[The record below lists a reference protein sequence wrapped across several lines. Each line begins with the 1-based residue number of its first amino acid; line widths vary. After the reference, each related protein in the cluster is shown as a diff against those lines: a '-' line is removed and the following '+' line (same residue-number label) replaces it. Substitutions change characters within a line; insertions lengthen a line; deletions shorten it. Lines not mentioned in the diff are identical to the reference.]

1 MNLTTKRTVAVGAL
15 VTGLALGGAGIAMA
29 ANEPAPGLIPGASTA
44 ADPAAGADAEANEA
58 PGTEQDDATENE
70 APGTEQDEGTENED
84 GAQDPSFTG
93 TVPAPPDGENG
104 TETDDGEAGEAQEAK
119 ALEPLAT
126 TTAQEAAAAAIA
138 AVPGTAGAV
147 ELEDEN
153 GYVVY
158 NVEVTG
164 TDGTIVEVMVDAG
177 NGSVLGQEADD
188 DTETNDD

>member
-29 ANEPAPGLIPGASTA
+29 ANEPAVGVIPGASTA
-44 ADPAAGADAEANEA
+44 ADPAAGSDAEKNEA

-70 APGTEQDEGTENED
+70 D

-93 TVPAPPDGENG
+93 SIQAPEDGENG

-119 ALEPLAT
+119 ALESLAT
-126 TTAQEAAAAAIA
+126 STAQEASAAATA

-147 ELEDEN
+147 ELENEN

-158 NVEVTG
+158 NVEVTSP
-164 TDGTIVEVMVDAG
+164 DGTIVEVKVDAG
-177 NGSVLGQEADD
+177 NGSVLAQEADD